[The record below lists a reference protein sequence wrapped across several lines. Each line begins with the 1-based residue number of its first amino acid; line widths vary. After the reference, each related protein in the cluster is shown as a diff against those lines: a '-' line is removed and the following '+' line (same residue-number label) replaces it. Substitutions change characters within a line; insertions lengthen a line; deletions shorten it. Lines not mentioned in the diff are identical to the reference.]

1 MGSTK
6 GRRWAVL
13 RGRRWAV
20 LRGGGGQTYWEEVGS
35 TERGGGGQ
43 YEGEEV
49 GCTEAV
55 FPKESECFSNR
66 ALMNN

>member
-20 LRGGGGQTYWEEVGS
+20 LRGGGGQTYGEEVGS

-43 YEGEEV
+43 Y
-49 GCTEAV
+49 
-55 FPKESECFSNR
+55 
-66 ALMNN
+66 